1 MKHKENTAIIIGCAR
16 SGLAAAHLA
25 QKDGYHVSV
34 YDQKKYEQFHKDDQ
48 ERIKNLYEQGVQFIF
63 EPSINLDQY
72 DLIIVSPGVP
82 LDLPFIKEAVNQG
95 KKVMGELEYAST
107 FCKAPI
113 VAITGT
119 NGKTTTTS
127 LVGQII
133 KAYNPNTYVVGNI
146 GRAFSEDVLH
156 IPEDGIVVAEVS
168 SFQLETIQTFHPVV
182 AAILNITPDHLNR
195 HKTMENYCR
204 AKYQVFGNQTCS
216 DYLILNE
223 QDEYFKEAQSL
234 ATSQVITFN
243 RQASTLR
250 GAFSDDLNLYENI
263 EGTLECLCGIQ
274 DLKIVGAHN
283 IENALAAI
291 AICKAVGVPNE
302 VIKQELLNFSG
313 VEHRLEFVCTKKG
326 VDYFNDSKATNV
338 GAAIPGLI
346 SMHKPIHLI
355 GGGMDKKI
363 SFTDWVELF
372 EGRVKKLYLIG
383 ECKDQILQECQRQH
397 FNEVALFETFES
409 AIQAAYEEAQPNE
422 CVLLSP
428 ACASWD
434 MFESYEQR
442 GQIFKEIVNHLEG

>member
-1 MKHKENTAIIIGCAR
+1 MKSKRTVIVIGCAA
-16 SGLAAAHLA
+16 SGLAVAGLA
-25 QKDGYHVSV
+25 LSRECEVSV
-34 YDQKKYEQFHKDDQ
+34 YDKKTYEHFHQEEK
-48 ERIKNLYEQGVQFIF
+48 ERIDDLKIRGVHFIF
-63 EPSINLDQY
+63 EPSISLLAY

-82 LDLPFIKEAVNQG
+82 LDLPFIEEAIQKG
-95 KKVMGELEYAST
+95 KKIVGEIEYAAT

-113 VAITGT
+113 IAITGT

-133 KAYNPNTYVVGNI
+133 KAYNPETYVVGNI

-156 IPEDGIVVAEVS
+156 IPEKGVVVAEVS
-168 SFQLETIQTFHPVV
+168 SFQLETIENFHPKV

-195 HKTMENYCR
+195 HKTMEKYCE
-204 AKYQVFGNQTCS
+204 AKYQVFKNQTDEDC
-216 DYLILNE
+216 LILNE
-223 QDEYFKEAQSL
+223 QDTYFEEAKQL
-234 ATSQVITFN
+234 ASSKIVTFN
-243 RQASTLR
+243 SKQATLC
-250 GAFSDDLNLYENI
+250 GAFANGTDLYENMDGENQLI
-263 EGTLECLCGIQ
+263 CSTE

-291 AICKAVGVPNE
+291 AICKAFGVPHSIIVE
-302 VIKQELLNFSG
+302 ELKKFAG
-313 VEHRLEFVCTKKG
+313 VEHRLEYVCSKQG

-346 SMHKPIHLI
+346 SMNKPIHLI

-363 SFTDWVELF
+363 SFEEWIALF
-372 EGRVKKLYLIG
+372 EGRVKKLYVIG
-383 ECKDQILQECQRQH
+383 ECKAQIIEECHKQN
-397 FNEVALFETFES
+397 FYDVEAFETLES
-409 AIQAAYEEAQPNE
+409 AIEAAHKGAKPNE

-442 GQIFKEIVNHLEG
+442 GNIFKEIVNHLEG

>member
-1 MKHKENTAIIIGCAR
+1 MKSNQTTVIVIGCAT
-16 SGLAAAHLA
+16 SGLAAAKLA
-25 QKDGYHVSV
+25 VSTGCDVSV
-34 YDQKKYEQFHKDDQ
+34 YDKKTYEHFHQEEKKRIDDLKT
-48 ERIKNLYEQGVQFIF
+48 RGIRFIF
-63 EPSINLDQY
+63 EPSISLLTY

-82 LDLPFIKEAVNQG
+82 LDLPFIEEAIQQG
-95 KKVMGELEYAST
+95 KKVVGELEYAAT

-113 VAITGT
+113 IAITGT

-133 KAYNPNTYVVGNI
+133 KAYNPETYVVGNI

-156 IPEDGIVVAEVS
+156 ISENAVVVAEVS
-168 SFQLETIQTFHPVV
+168 SFQLETIETFHPKV

-195 HKTMENYCR
+195 HKTMEKYCE
-204 AKYQVFGNQTCS
+204 AKYQVFKNQTHE
-216 DYLILNE
+216 DYIILNE
-223 QDEYFKEAQSL
+223 QDPYFEEAKQLVPSRI
-234 ATSQVITFN
+234 VTFN
-243 RQASTLR
+243 NKQATQCGTFANESK
-250 GAFSDDLNLYENI
+250 LYESIGEDNQFI
-263 EGTLECLCGIQ
+263 CNIQ

-291 AICKAVGVPNE
+291 AICTAFGVPQSIIVE
-302 VIKQELLNFSG
+302 ELKKFTG
-313 VEHRLEFVCTKKG
+313 VEHRLEYVCSKQG

-355 GGGMDKKI
+355 GGGMDKEI
-363 SFTDWVELF
+363 SFEEWVALF
-372 EGRVKKLYLIG
+372 KGRVKKLYVIG
-383 ECKDQILQECQRQH
+383 ECKTQIIEECHKQN
-397 FNEVALFETFES
+397 FYDVEAFDTFEA
-409 AIQAAYEEAQPNE
+409 AIEAAHQLAQPGE

-442 GQIFKEIVNHLEG
+442 GHIFKEIVNQLEG

>member
-1 MKHKENTAIIIGCAR
+1 MKHKENTAVIIGCAR

-25 QKDGYHVSV
+25 TKEGYHVSV
-34 YDQKKYEQFHKDDQ
+34 YDQKNYDQFHKEDQ
-48 ERIKNLYEQGVQFIF
+48 ERIQALQEEGVQFIF
-63 EPSINLDQY
+63 EPSISLDTY

-82 LDLPFIKEAVNQG
+82 LDLPFIEEAIKQG
-95 KKVMGELEYAST
+95 KKVIGELEYAAT

-133 KAYNPNTYVVGNI
+133 KAYNPNTYIVGNI

-195 HKTMENYCR
+195 HKTMENYCK
-204 AKYQVFGNQTCS
+204 AKYQVFMNQSSS
-216 DYLILNE
+216 DYIILNE
-223 QDEYFKEAQSL
+223 QDEYFEEAQKL
-234 ATSQVITFN
+234 ALGQVITFN
-243 RQASTLR
+243 SKVPTVR
-250 GAFSDDLNLYENI
+250 GAFSDGTSLYENI
-263 EGTLECLCGIQ
+263 GGTSECICAIK

-283 IENALAAI
+283 IENALAAL
-291 AICKAVGVPNE
+291 AICKAVGVPE
-302 VIKQELLNFSG
+302 EIIKEQILKFSG

-363 SFTDWVELF
+363 SFTEWIKLF
-372 EGRVKKLYLIG
+372 DGRVKKLYLIG
-383 ECKDQILQECQRQH
+383 ECKDQILEECKKQH
-397 FNEVALFETFES
+397 FDRVELFDTFES
-409 AIQAAYEEAQPNE
+409 AIQSAYEEAQPNE

>member
-1 MKHKENTAIIIGCAR
+1 MKHNENTAIIIGCAR
-16 SGLAAAHLA
+16 SGLAVARLA
-25 QKDGYHVSV
+25 TKDGYRVSV
-34 YDQKKYEQFHKDDQ
+34 YDKKTYNQFHKDDQ
-48 ERIKNLYEQGVQFIF
+48 ERIDILQGEGVQFIF
-63 EPSINLDQY
+63 EPSISLDSY

-82 LDLPFIKEAVNQG
+82 LDLPFIEEAIKKG
-95 KKVMGELEYAST
+95 KKVIGELEYAAT

-156 IPEDGIVVAEVS
+156 IPESGVVVAEVS
-168 SFQLETIQTFHPVV
+168 SFQLETIETFHPKVS
-182 AAILNITPDHLNR
+182 AILNITPDHLNR
-195 HKTMENYCR
+195 HKTMENYCK
-204 AKYQVFGNQTCS
+204 AKYQVFINQS
-216 DYLILNE
+216 DADYVILNE
-223 QDEYFKEAQSL
+223 QDEYFEEAKKL
-234 ATSQVITFN
+234 ASGQVITFN
-243 RQASTLR
+243 NQKSTLR
-250 GAFSDDLNLYENI
+250 GAFSDGTSLYENI
-263 EGTLECLCGIQ
+263 GDRQELVCAIK

-291 AICKAVGVPNE
+291 AICKAFGVPEE
-302 VIKQELLNFSG
+302 VIKEEIQKFAG

-346 SMHKPIHLI
+346 SMNKPIHLI

-363 SFTDWVELF
+363 SFTEWVKLF
-372 EGRVKKLYLIG
+372 TGRVKKLYVIG
-383 ECKDQILQECQRQH
+383 ECKDQILEECKMQH
-397 FNEVALFETFES
+397 FDAVEAFETFEA
-409 AIQAAYEEAQPNE
+409 AIKAAYQNAQSNE